1 MDKKQMSGASLRWM
15 DQFLQSTEKKR
26 RQSNSSR
33 AQSLPKKRRLFT
45 DNKENNGL
53 SFARSADRG
62 KSVGSNSRRKK
73 RPSLGSRSPNIEHQ
87 PSQSSTMST
96 KPGPSSSVIVPH
108 RKKRSGFKLRSTKPL
123 SSAAHRRL
131 KLKSR
136 SIAPHAG
143 PIIYSKKP
151 PKSSRIEQVQP
162 KTNNKSVPSSKPD
175 QRTNESQSSH
185 DAVLTPVSRDRAI
198 PVALSSG
205 GSGVDT
211 RAPVSNHAVSLPSPV
226 PTPMRVFSAAPTPQ
240 SSSKQIQKCKD
251 SRQRVLEQKREKAR
265 AARRDQKNRKERIVR
280 EGRAKQKQLKL
291 EQRVRVKAG
300 DNWRAVLKNEQTAQR
315 KKKKH
320 ENVVREKEL
329 LEEKKARENAE
340 AKRLEQVRKRKREEL
355 ARQEKLRQQAASER
369 PRASSLGDS
378 ESMHSGLSGA
388 HHTRAPSLSGGPT
401 TPASRKRPLDV
412 EGSVPRS
419 KRKKRR
425 VSGPLPTSIF
435 RDSISNDTKLP
446 ESYEPPARLVPSPP
460 EPKAKGKRGRKQGR
474 SHRSK
479 KRLSMSKPKEMKC
492 HEIQSAFKLRS
503 RSTGAI
509 GDGDTNA
516 STLSPRSSSSAPL
529 FRQSF
534 RPVPRSSTILAS
546 IKPQR
551 TFLEDI
557 NRLCQQPSDS
567 AIAHS
572 VEEFSVHST
581 LFSCPS
587 TDINASSS
595 SSGPHIS
602 SRSSHVSTTE
612 STSSSTVPAVPAP
625 SLLSPQPL
633 PDDPADEKKSPPER
647 PATPGSNVRRS
658 KRRRRSTQQLT
669 FHDFDK
675 IVFESPTEGKPF
687 ELKEPPGE
695 CTKLIEVVG
704 SLSTESS
711 IAVVALG
718 CLTQMPENFFNRKM
732 SQCFA
737 FLAKAEAQLK
747 ETEEKRLDKLGSTG
761 GKRIRFNTCNLS
773 TIDPPAY
780 CRIGSQRALE
790 AFAQHV
796 FAAQKAS
803 KFLAAKNSA
812 VMKHVN
818 AMIDRLAKTKYATK
832 DLQQAAQF
840 IINEF
845 ERFIRGHI
853 SLPLRLMDLCSN
865 LLSSLLRFYLKYSE
879 IGTEQTVVVTPAPSP
894 GGEEPA
900 TITELVP
907 YHGAEIFLK
916 LREIF
921 SWRAR
926 RNNAAIAKG
935 RRTSRPSDGAEPE
948 EPECVLFFRE
958 LANITSKS
966 CPMFLGHF
974 DPNHK
979 LTVFEE
985 FLRKSWAKL
994 RKYASLV
1001 ETLGCEDLDFLGV
1014 LKDFRSFVKSF
1025 E

>member
-1 MDKKQMSGASLRWM
+1 
-15 DQFLQSTEKKR
+15 
-26 RQSNSSR
+26 
-33 AQSLPKKRRLFT
+33 
-45 DNKENNGL
+45 
-53 SFARSADRG
+53 
-62 KSVGSNSRRKK
+62 
-73 RPSLGSRSPNIEHQ
+73 
-87 PSQSSTMST
+87 MST

-136 SIAPHAG
+136 SIAPHSG
-143 PIIYSKKP
+143 PIISSKKP

-185 DAVLTPVSRDRAI
+185 DAVLTPVSRDRSI
-198 PVALSSG
+198 PAVLSS

-211 RAPVSNHAVSLPSPV
+211 RATVSNHAVSLPSPV

-329 LEEKKARENAE
+329 LEEKKVRENAE

-516 STLSPRSSSSAPL
+516 STLSPRSSSSAPV
-529 FRQSF
+529 FCH
-534 RPVPRSSTILAS
+534 
-546 IKPQR
+546 
-551 TFLEDI
+551 I

-747 ETEEKRLDKLGSTG
+747 ETEEKRLDKL
-761 GKRIRFNTCNLS
+761 
-773 TIDPPAY
+773 
-780 CRIGSQRALE
+780 
-790 AFAQHV
+790 
-796 FAAQKAS
+796 
-803 KFLAAKNSA
+803 
-812 VMKHVN
+812 
-818 AMIDRLAKTKYATK
+818 
-832 DLQQAAQF
+832 
-840 IINEF
+840 
-845 ERFIRGHI
+845 
-853 SLPLRLMDLCSN
+853 
-865 LLSSLLRFYLKYSE
+865 
-879 IGTEQTVVVTPAPSP
+879 
-894 GGEEPA
+894 
-900 TITELVP
+900 
-907 YHGAEIFLK
+907 
-916 LREIF
+916 
-921 SWRAR
+921 
-926 RNNAAIAKG
+926 
-935 RRTSRPSDGAEPE
+935 
-948 EPECVLFFRE
+948 
-958 LANITSKS
+958 
-966 CPMFLGHF
+966 
-974 DPNHK
+974 
-979 LTVFEE
+979 
-985 FLRKSWAKL
+985 
-994 RKYASLV
+994 
-1001 ETLGCEDLDFLGV
+1001 
-1014 LKDFRSFVKSF
+1014 
-1025 E
+1025 